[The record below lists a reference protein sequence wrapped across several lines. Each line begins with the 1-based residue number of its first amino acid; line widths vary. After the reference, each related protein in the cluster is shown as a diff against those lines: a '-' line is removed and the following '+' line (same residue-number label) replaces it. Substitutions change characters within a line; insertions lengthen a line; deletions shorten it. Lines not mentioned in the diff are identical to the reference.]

1 METKARELKKSICI
15 NVINE
20 HSVLARISGL
30 FSARGYNIES
40 LTTAPIPNSNLSRI
54 TIVTQG
60 SEVVIEQIIKQ
71 LHKLIPVM
79 NVISSDN
86 LLEMES
92 VLVKIPIGERLA
104 DIDTVCKAYNGKI
117 TNANDK
123 YVIVMA
129 TDKPSAISHFITA
142 IRVFNPKEII
152 RSGVVA
158 MER

>member
-92 VLVKIPIGERLA
+92 VLVKIPISERLA
-104 DIDTVCKAYNGKI
+104 DIETLCKAYNGKI

-152 RSGVVA
+152 RGGVVA

>member
-92 VLVKIPIGERLA
+92 VLVKIPMENP
-104 DIDTVCKAYNGKI
+104 CKAYNGKI